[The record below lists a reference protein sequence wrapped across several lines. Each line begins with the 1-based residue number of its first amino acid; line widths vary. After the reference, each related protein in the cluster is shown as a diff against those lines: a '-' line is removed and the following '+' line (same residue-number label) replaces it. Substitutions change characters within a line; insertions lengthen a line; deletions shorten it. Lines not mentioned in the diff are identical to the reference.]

1 MTILERPMAAVSVD
15 GPAVGMATQ
24 VVLLAV
30 LAAGVGLGSSGWLIG
45 TAYAIV
51 VWATLTFGVRRAGL
65 RTFGA
70 ANWVTLARAILVGGV
85 TALVANLVV
94 AGVVLG
100 DASGVHHPGTAMTLI
115 IVLSAVAL
123 ALDGVD
129 GQVARRTGTTSA
141 LGARFDMEVDAA
153 LILVLS
159 IFVAR
164 PLGAWVLAIGAM
176 RYAFV
181 AAAWVLPWLRAALPP
196 CLSRKTVAAVQGIA
210 LVVAGADV
218 LPQLANVA
226 VAALALA
233 SLCWSFGRDVR
244 WLWRTRTT
252 SSKAPASLV
261 PSDTRHSRLHIDR
274 LVQSTS

>member
-1 MTILERPMAAVSVD
+1 
-15 GPAVGMATQ
+15 
-24 VVLLAV
+24 
-30 LAAGVGLGSSGWLIG
+30 VGLGSSGWLIG

-51 VWATLTFGVRRAGL
+51 VWATLTFAVRRAGL

-85 TALVANLVV
+85 TALVANVVV

-100 DASGVHHPGTAMTLI
+100 NASGVRHPGTAMTVT
-115 IVLSAVAL
+115 IVLAAVAL

-159 IFVAR
+159 VLVAQ
-164 PLGAWVLAIGAM
+164 PLGVWVLAIGAM

-181 AAAWVLPWLRAALPP
+181 VAAWVLPWLRAALPHRF
-196 CLSRKTVAAVQGIA
+196 SRKTVAAVPGIA

-218 LPQLANVA
+218 LPRLVNVA
-226 VAALALA
+226 VVGLALA
-233 SLCWSFGRDVR
+233 SLCWSFGRDVL
-244 WLWRTRTT
+244 WLWRTRSASSTT
-252 SSKAPASLV
+252 SSPRV
-261 PSDTRHSRLHIDR
+261 PSDARPGRLHIER
-274 LVQSTS
+274 LVHTTS

>member
-1 MTILERPMAAVSVD
+1 
-15 GPAVGMATQ
+15 MATQ

-51 VWATLTFGVRRAGL
+51 VWATLTFAVRRAAL

-85 TALVANLVV
+85 TALVANLAV
-94 AGVVLG
+94 ASVLLG
-100 DASGVHHPGTAMTLI
+100 NAGGVHHETTATTVI
-115 IVLSAVAL
+115 IVLAAVAL

-159 IFVAR
+159 VFVAQ
-164 PLGAWVLAIGAM
+164 PLGGWVLAIGAM

-181 AAAWVLPWLRAALPP
+181 AAAWVLPWLRGTLPHRF
-196 CLSRKTVAAVQGIA
+196 SRKTVAALQGIA

-218 LPQLANVA
+218 LPHLANVA
-226 VAALALA
+226 VVALALA
-233 SLCWSFGRDVR
+233 SLCWSFGRDVL
-244 WLWRTRTT
+244 WLWRTR
-252 SSKAPASLV
+252 SAPVNATASLM
-261 PSDTRHSRLHIDR
+261 PGGLHIDR
-274 LVQSTS
+274 LIQSTS